1 MKASMKAEDVEMLMV
16 SESCV
21 IVDRASEDENEWQTK
36 NFILMKSLT
45 KIQKDLMSDSKINS
59 DKLLLLIIKVWF
71 KLSTEKIFFG
81 KNYCGQN
88 RLFSE

>member
-21 IVDRASEDENEWQTK
+21 IVDRASEDENEWQKK

-45 KIQKDLMSDSKINS
+45 KIQKDLMSDFKINS
-59 DKLLLLIIKVWF
+59 DKLLLLITKVWF
-71 KLSTEKIFFG
+71 KLSTKIF
-81 KNYCGQN
+81 
-88 RLFSE
+88 E